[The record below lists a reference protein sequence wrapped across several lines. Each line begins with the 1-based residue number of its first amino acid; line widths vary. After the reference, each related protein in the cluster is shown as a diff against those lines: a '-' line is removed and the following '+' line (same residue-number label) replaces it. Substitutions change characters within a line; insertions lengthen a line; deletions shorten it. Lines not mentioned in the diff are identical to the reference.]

1 MFNLRRRNKNDIKL
15 HDAHKLI
22 IKNLSN
28 VNFVILDVRSP
39 EEYSEAHI
47 DNAKNIDYNSNTFKE
62 ELEKMDKNREY
73 LVYCR
78 SGHRSSN
85 AAKIMIKLGFTD
97 LHRLNGGIRKWKKEG
112 FPLV

>member
-47 DNAKNIDYNSNTFKE
+47 DNAKNIDYNSSTFKE

-73 LVYCR
+73 LGVLSFGSQKFKRCENYDKI
-78 SGHRSSN
+78 GFHR
-85 AAKIMIKLGFTD
+85 FT
-97 LHRLNGGIRKWKKEG
+97 
-112 FPLV
+112 